1 MVRVVRDGCLKLGT
15 PLTIC
20 HVLRATCRSGCE
32 CCAPGSNGLPNAY
45 QAELSKRLLGN
56 LQSLKH
62 VEAAAVAPGDGKGG
76 DAVVYEL
83 YVLRLM

>member
-1 MVRVVRDGCLKLGT
+1 V
-15 PLTIC
+15 
-20 HVLRATCRSGCE
+20 
-32 CCAPGSNGLPNAY
+32 PNAY

-62 VEAAAVAPGDGKGG
+62 VEAAAAAPGDGKGG

-83 YVLRLM
+83 YVLRLMRTLFACLTGPFRCHCDTRVSAACARAHV